1 MSEIYRLAV
10 PEDAPVVQRIIHA
23 AYVTI
28 RELELQWPAAHADV
42 EQIRDNIIANKCYV
56 LERDGD
62 IVATIT
68 LADPQR
74 MKLLAEQ
81 MDLPFVMWFA
91 VDPDA
96 QGSGWGRKLLNW
108 VEQEVIDKELG
119 APAVTLAT
127 AEKHPWL
134 LPMYER
140 WGYERLFAFDKGTG
154 DGVMHLLRKRVNKE
168 RFALYEQSKQAAAS
182 SDEVQ
187 TAELAQ
193 AASGGGRSVQQPA
206 LSFRRF

>member
-10 PEDAPVVQRIIHA
+10 SEDAPVVQRIIHA

-56 LERDGD
+56 LERDSE
-62 IVATIT
+62 IVATVT
-68 LADPQR
+68 LANPER
-74 MKLLAEQ
+74 LKLLAEQ

-91 VDPDA
+91 VDPEV

-140 WGYERLFAFDKGTG
+140 WGYERLLAFDKGTG
-154 DGVMHLLRKRVNKE
+154 DGVMHLLRKRVNEE
-168 RFALYEQSKQAAAS
+168 RFARYEQLKQASAQEES
-182 SDEVQ
+182 QS
-187 TAELAQ
+187 AELVKT
-193 AASGGGRSVQQPA
+193 ASGNGHAVQQPA